1 MKLLVQKEPPLIT
14 YKQKSEI
21 AQGKKYFTVCK
32 SKKIFK
38 IRQESVGKTK
48 RYFNQQH
55 LIVILENLNTILIST
70 FLK

>member
-1 MKLLVQKEPPLIT
+1 MKLLVQKEAPLIT

-48 RYFNQQH
+48 
-55 LIVILENLNTILIST
+55 
-70 FLK
+70 

>member
-21 AQGKKYFTVCK
+21 
-32 SKKIFK
+32 
-38 IRQESVGKTK
+38 
-48 RYFNQQH
+48 NQQH